1 MSNSSFGL
9 PWPGAGE
16 QFLLRP
22 DVAFL
27 NHGSFGA
34 CPKPV
39 FDTYQA
45 WQRELEAEPVE
56 FLGRRSGGLLAD
68 ARKVLGTYVGAD
80 AEDLVFVTNATYGVN
95 IVARSLDLG
104 PGDEVLTTD
113 HEYGACDRTWKFICG
128 TRGARYVKTPIPL
141 PLPSDDEIVE
151 RLWAGVNERTKVIY
165 MSHITSPT
173 AITLPVGEICKRARE
188 AGILTVIDGA
198 HAPGQVDL
206 RLEELGADFYTG
218 NLHKW
223 LCAPKGS
230 GFLYARRDRQALL
243 NPLIVSWGWESETP
257 GPSQFIDHFTW
268 LGTADPSAYLSVPAA
283 IEFQRQ
289 WNWPRV
295 REACH
300 ALAVAGRRRLEE
312 VTGMPTL
319 SPESNYVQM
328 CSIELPAGSI
338 EKLGTRLFDEYKVEV
353 PLTRWDNRE
362 FLRISIQAYNSVED
376 VDRLVDALE
385 RLISDK

>member
-1 MSNSSFGL
+1 M
-9 PWPGAGE
+9 
-16 QFLLRP
+16 
-22 DVAFL
+22 
-27 NHGSFGA
+27 
-34 CPKPV
+34 

-56 FLGRRSGGLLAD
+56 FLGRRSGLLLAE
-68 ARKVLGTYVGAD
+68 ARKVLGAYVGAD

-113 HEYGACDRTWKFICG
+113 HEYGACDRTWKYICG
-128 TRGARYVKTPIPL
+128 TRGSGYVKMSIPL
-141 PLPSDDEIVE
+141 PLPSDEEIVE

-165 MSHITSPT
+165 VSHITSPT
-173 AITLPVGEICKRARE
+173 AITLPVAEICRRARE

-198 HAPGQVDL
+198 HAPGQVEL
-206 RLEELGADFYTG
+206 SLEELGADFYTG

-230 GFLYARRDRQALL
+230 GFLYARRERQALL

-283 IEFQRQ
+283 IEFQSQ
-289 WNWPRV
+289 WDWPKV

-376 VDRLVDALE
+376 VDRLVEALKAE
-385 RLISDK
+385 SRRS

>member
-45 WQRELEAEPVE
+45 WQRDLEAEPVE
-56 FLGRRSGGLLAD
+56 FLGRRSGGLLAE

-95 IVARSLDLG
+95 IVARSLDLR

-128 TRGARYVKTPIPL
+128 TRGARYVKMAIPL
-141 PLPSDDEIVE
+141 PLPSDEEIVE

-165 MSHITSPT
+165 VSHITSPT
-173 AITLPVGEICKRARE
+173 AITLPVAEICRRARE

-198 HAPGQVDL
+198 HAPGQVEL
-206 RLEELGADFYTG
+206 NLEELGVDFYTG

-230 GFLYARRDRQALL
+230 GFLYARRERQALL

-283 IEFQRQ
+283 IEFQSQ
-289 WNWPRV
+289 WDWPKV

-300 ALAVAGRRRLEE
+300 ALAVEGRRRLEE
-312 VTGMPTL
+312 VAGMPRL

-328 CSIELPAGSI
+328 CAIELPTGTI
-338 EKLGTRLFDEYKVEV
+338 ERLGTRLFDEYKVEV
-353 PLTRWDNRE
+353 PLTKWDNRQ
-362 FLRISIQAYNSVED
+362 FLRISIQAYNRVED
-376 VDRLVDALE
+376 VDRLVEALGRE
-385 RLISDK
+385 SRRS

>member
-16 QFLLRP
+16 QYLLRP

-39 FDTYQA
+39 FETYQA

-56 FLGRRSGGLLAD
+56 FLGRRSSALLAE
-68 ARKVLGTYVGAD
+68 ARKALAAYVGAD

-128 TRGARYVKTPIPL
+128 TRGARYVKMSIPL
-141 PLPSDDEIVE
+141 PLPSDEEIVE

-165 MSHITSPT
+165 VSHITSPT
-173 AITLPVGEICKRARE
+173 AITLPVAEICRRARE

-223 LCAPKGS
+223 LCAPKGA
-230 GFLYARRDRQALL
+230 GFLYARRERQALL

-283 IEFQRQ
+283 IEFQSQ
-289 WNWPRV
+289 WDWPRV

-300 ALAVAGRRRLEE
+300 ALAVEGRRRLEE

-319 SPESNYVQM
+319 SPESNYAQM
-328 CSIELPAGSI
+328 CAIELPAGSI
-338 EKLGTRLFDEYKVEV
+338 EKLGTRFFDEYKVEV
-353 PLTRWDNRE
+353 PLTRWNNRE
-362 FLRISIQAYNSVED
+362 FLRISIQAYNSAED
-376 VDRLVDALE
+376 VDRLVEALG

>member
-223 LCAPKGS
+223 LCAPKGA

>member
-1 MSNSSFGL
+1 
-9 PWPGAGE
+9 
-16 QFLLRP
+16 
-22 DVAFL
+22 
-27 NHGSFGA
+27 
-34 CPKPV
+34 V
-39 FDTYQA
+39 FEKYQE

-56 FLGRRSGGLLAD
+56 FLGRRGAGLLVV
-68 ARKVLGTYVGAD
+68 ARKTLGEYVGAD
-80 AEDLVFVTNATYGVN
+80 ADDLVFVTNATFGVN

-104 PGDEVLTTD
+104 PEDEVLTTD

-128 TRGARYVKTPIPL
+128 TRGAKYVKMGIPL
-141 PLPSDDEIVE
+141 PLPSDEEIVE

-165 MSHITSPT
+165 VSHITSPT
-173 AITLPVGEICKRARE
+173 AITLPVGEICRRARE

-198 HAPGQVDL
+198 HAPGQVELD
-206 RLEELGADFYTG
+206 LEELGADFYTG

-223 LCAPKGS
+223 LCAPKGA
-230 GFLYARRDRQALL
+230 GFLYARRERQEML

-257 GPSQFIDHFTW
+257 GPSRFIDYFTW

-283 IEFQRQ
+283 IEFQRE
-289 WNWPRV
+289 WDWPRV

-300 ALAVAGRRRLEE
+300 ALAVEGRKRLEE

-319 SPESNYVQM
+319 SPESNFVQM

-353 PLTRWDNRE
+353 PLTRWNNRE
-362 FLRISIQAYNSVED
+362 FLRISILVYNSVED
-376 VDRLVDALE
+376 VERLVGALGE
-385 RLISDK
+385 ILGGRDT

>member
-56 FLGRRSGGLLAD
+56 FLGRRSGGLLAE